1 MQLHKAI
8 SSEASIPAANGS
20 SESEGVGYAQPS
32 LEVLSCKNCN
42 VCGNCLVE
50 QMTISLGHS
59 YQLMKNRKVY
69 LRGEHIF
76 RAEDEAEAL
85 YVVSSGSVK
94 SYVIMEDG
102 EEQVLSFYL
111 AGDVVGLDGMGA
123 DSYISSAV
131 SLETTTICKLP
142 LSNLRDADLG
152 RGFLNLVSDC
162 LIRDH
167 NLMLMLARK
176 DADGRMASFLV
187 NISKHFKKHGQSG
200 DVFELTMTRQDIANY
215 LGLAIETVS
224 RTLRRFQDSG
234 MLVVTR
240 RKIQIYDFDC
250 LREIAGTQVTR

>member
-1 MQLHKAI
+1 MQLQKTA
-8 SSEASIPAANGS
+8 SSETAIPSTNGS
-20 SESEGVGYAQPS
+20 GAGDGVGYAQPS

-42 VCGNCLVE
+42 VSGNCLVE
-50 QMTISLGHS
+50 KMTISHGHS

-76 RAEDEAEAL
+76 RAEDEADAL
-85 YVVSSGSVK
+85 YVISSGSVK
-94 SYVIMEDG
+94 SYMIMEDG

-111 AGDVVGLDGMGA
+111 DGDVVGMDGMGA

-142 LSNLRDADLG
+142 LSNLPDADLG
-152 RGFLNLVSDC
+152 RGFLNLISDC

-187 NISKHFKKHGQSG
+187 NISKHFKKLGQSA
-200 DVFELTMTRQDIANY
+200 DVFDLTMTRQDIANY

-250 LREIAGTQVTR
+250 LREIAGTQVSR

>member
-1 MQLHKAI
+1 MQLQKTL
-8 SSEASIPAANGS
+8 SSETVNPATSMTGDS
-20 SESEGVGYAQPS
+20 DGVGYAQPS

-42 VCGNCLVE
+42 ANGNCLVE
-50 QMTISLGHS
+50 QMTIAHDLS
-59 YQLMKNRKVY
+59 YPMMKNRKVY
-69 LRGEHIF
+69 LRGEHLF
-76 RAEDEAEAL
+76 RAEDEADAL
-85 YVVSSGSVK
+85 YVVSSGSLK

-102 EEQVLSFYL
+102 EEQVLNFYH

-142 LSNLRDADLG
+142 LCNLPEAGLG

-187 NISKHFKKHGQSG
+187 NISKHFKNLGQSA

-250 LREIAGTQVTR
+250 LREIAGTQVSR

>member
-1 MQLHKAI
+1 M
-8 SSEASIPAANGS
+8 SSEAVNPAANGTADT
-20 SESEGVGYAQPS
+20 EGVGYAQPS
-32 LEVLSCKNCN
+32 LEVLSCKSCN
-42 VCGNCLVE
+42 ASGNCLVE
-50 QMTISLGHS
+50 QMTIRNGHS

-69 LRGEHIF
+69 LRGEHMY
-76 RAEDEAEAL
+76 RAEDEADAL

-102 EEQVLSFYL
+102 EEQVLNFYHT
-111 AGDVVGLDGMGA
+111 GDVVGLDGMGA
-123 DSYISSAV
+123 DSYISSAI
-131 SLETTTICKLP
+131 SLETSTICKLP
-142 LSNLRDADLG
+142 LSNLPEAGLG
-152 RGFLNLVSDC
+152 RGFLHLVSDR

-187 NISKHFKKHGQSG
+187 NISKHFKKLGQSA

-250 LREIAGTQVTR
+250 LLEIAGTQVSR